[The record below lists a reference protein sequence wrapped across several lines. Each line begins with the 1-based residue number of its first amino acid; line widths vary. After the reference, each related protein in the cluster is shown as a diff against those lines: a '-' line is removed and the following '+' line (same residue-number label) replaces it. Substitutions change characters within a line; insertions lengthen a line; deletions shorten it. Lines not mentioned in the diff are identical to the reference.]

1 MSVCNYATITLDSGG
16 TPAMRPVDVCMPT
29 GSKDAAL
36 GFLTSKVTCD
46 AEKKA
51 QWKFYSGS
59 DCNGTSATP
68 NGYTVTVS
76 DCDKKGC
83 DYMYANIIEDS
94 GAFECSEATSKMPLL
109 VDVCRPQGDGQS
121 VKLSQTACD
130 GSSGK
135 NSIAAYNTPDCTGDR
150 LRMGPTWVSTAACME
165 SGSVSGEVEACVNGA
180 PGKVNIWINLGLVA
194 VLTAALAMM

>member
-1 MSVCNYATITLDSGG
+1 
-16 TPAMRPVDVCMPT
+16 MPM

-36 GFLTSKVTCD
+36 GWLTNKFTCD
-46 AEKKA
+46 DEKKG
-51 QWKFYSGS
+51 QWKVYSGS
-59 DCNGTSATP
+59 DCNGTSGTP
-68 NGYTVTVS
+68 SGYTVTVS

-83 DYMYANIIEDS
+83 DYMWANIIEDS
-94 GAFECSEATSKMPLL
+94 GAFECSEATLKVPLL
-109 VDVCRPQGDGQS
+109 VDVCRPHEEQS

-150 LRMGPTWVSTAACME
+150 LRMGDTWVSTAACTE
-165 SGSVSGEVEACVNGA
+165 SGSVSGEIEACVNGA
-180 PGKVNIWINLGLVA
+180 PGKVNIWINLGLMA